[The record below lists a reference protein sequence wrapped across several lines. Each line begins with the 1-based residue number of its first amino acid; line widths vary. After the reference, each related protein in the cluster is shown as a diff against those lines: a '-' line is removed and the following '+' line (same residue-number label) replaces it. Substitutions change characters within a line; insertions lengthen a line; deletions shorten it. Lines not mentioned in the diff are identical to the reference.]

1 MRFKEFYV
9 CSKCGGAVCGDKREF
24 FVCPNCGRALCGREE
39 IGGFTDNYCG
49 NCGYELTSAKKE
61 SLALVDGKD

>member
-39 IGGFTDNYCG
+39 IGGFTDN
-49 NCGYELTSAKKE
+49 
-61 SLALVDGKD
+61 